1 MRTYVQSLDRPVG
14 IRKLF
19 KAKRNKESAKIAWI
33 PAQIR
38 IAPFATPLSLRLRK
52 TPLAK
57 LLVSDD
63 DPQVLDLV
71 TLVLEDAGHTV
82 VATGDATAVHSIAS
96 QPGIDAIVLDVNM
109 PKSGFEIL
117 NELRGDPVTSTLP
130 ILFLSG
136 LGGQEYRARGLVEGA
151 DDYMVKPFEPAELVL
166 RIARLL
172 SWRRRDPALAAEPA
186 NEVVTDAPD
195 DNRLRFGRYEVLDV
209 IGQGSMGTVYRGRDP
224 RLERQVA
231 LKTIRLE
238 PSSSM
243 DQRQELLEQLRNEAI
258 TIARFSH
265 PNIIVVYDMGGVE
278 RSAFIAMEL
287 VDGLSLRDVLRTGG
301 PLPAERVIPMAAAI
315 AKGLTLAHE
324 SEVIHRD
331 VKPGNVLLGRDGA
344 IKVSDFGLAFV
355 VSALAIDSGEI
366 SGTPGYVPPEV
377 MNARPYS
384 KPGDLFGLGAT
395 IYESLTGVHPL
406 TGATLRETIHNT
418 LQGKIKPIHEYV
430 NTPSE
435 LEGLVLALL
444 STDPKQR
451 PTAFESAQEFDRL
464 ASEQQL
470 SWSADILPPAV

>member
-1 MRTYVQSLDRPVG
+1 M
-14 IRKLF
+14 
-19 KAKRNKESAKIAWI
+19 
-33 PAQIR
+33 
-38 IAPFATPLSLRLRK
+38 
-52 TPLAK
+52 AK

-82 VATGDATAVHSIAS
+82 VATGDATAVHSLAS
-96 QPGIDAIVLDVNM
+96 QPGIDALILDVNM

-117 NELRGDPVTSTLP
+117 NELRLNPITSTLP

-136 LGGQEYRARGLVEGA
+136 LGSREYRARGLVEGA

-166 RIARLL
+166 RVARLL
-172 SWRRRDPALAAEPA
+172 SWRRTSPQLGTADNAD
-186 NEVVTDAPD
+186 TDTST
-195 DNRLRFGRYEVLDV
+195 DNQLRFGRYEVLDV

-238 PSSSM
+238 ASNSAS
-243 DQRQELLEQLRNEAI
+243 QRQELLDQLRNEAI

-287 VDGLSLRDVLRTGG
+287 VDGLSLRDVLRTCG
-301 PLPAERVIPMAAAI
+301 PLPADRVVPMAAAV

-324 SEVIHRD
+324 REVIHRD

-355 VSALAIDSGEI
+355 VSSLAVDSGEI

-377 MNARPYS
+377 MNAKPYS

-406 TGATLRETIHNT
+406 TGSTLRETIHNT
-418 LQGKIKPIHEYV
+418 LQGKIKPIRDYV
-430 NTPSE
+430 MVSPE
-435 LEGLVLALL
+435 LEELVLALL
-444 STDPKQR
+444 STDPSLR
-451 PTAFESAQEFDRL
+451 PTALESAESLSRQAAEK
-464 ASEQQL
+464 QL
-470 SWSADILPPAV
+470 QWSADILPPASPTP